1 MTKEE
6 FIKEHG
12 LDLTELKITGVLNA
26 ERYKKMDEYA
36 LKEFI
41 GRDVKERAQKFVHP
55 DWTDTVNVRCGYVV
69 LDYKYNLVDTV
80 NAASEYSHFYGVSG
94 VIILP
99 KE

>member
-6 FIKEHG
+6 FIKEYG

-26 ERYKKMDEYA
+26 ELYRKMDAYA

-69 LDYKYNLVDTV
+69 INKRYEPEETI
-80 NAASEYSHFYGVSG
+80 NAASEYSHIYGVSG
-94 VIILP
+94 VIILS